1 MHETDLSV
9 CALHPQENVSL
20 ADILCLRDG
29 GLSEQELWAVCVEC
43 VCSLQSIG
51 LSPLFH
57 TLCVTP
63 DTLAFNTHGN
73 VCFMEQLNDD
83 PDGCFVPP
91 EFDKTGNTFEGHM
104 FSLGST
110 LWAALDYVSELQV
123 ELSEESRCL
132 LKQMQRE
139 KPEDRP
145 RLQDILSQAEAVLGD
160 VSPAVIC
167 RKLSAIGRRVL
178 SIESL
183 AALQGVSSQRSHNA
197 VHLMLCEGI
206 AWVKAPAYDLS
217 PRHCAVSSLSG
228 GPILNPFPNQ
238 SSSLIATRSA
248 ALSSVGISTHITARS
263 AVPSSSGSSSQVS
276 ARSAVP
282 EYSPRR
288 TPVPEYSP
296 RRAPVPEYSPQRAPV
311 PEYSPQRAPG
321 SCSRWISLRE
331 LLSCSAQPF
340 SVNELWALCYTCLS
354 TLQTYIDLP
363 GQSCTSKILCF
374 LESVTNHLLFNT
386 N

>member
-110 LWAALDYVSELQV
+110 LWAALDYVSEAELQV

-183 AALQGVSSQRSHNA
+183 AALQGVSSQPPHNA
-197 VHLMLCEGI
+197 VHLMFGRTFARQQVSEQFSG
-206 AWVKAPAYDLS
+206 AQEESGEEARESQES
-217 PRHCAVSSLSG
+217 PEPLLLRPRLQQPSG
-228 GPILNPFPNQ
+228 
-238 SSSLIATRSA
+238 
-248 ALSSVGISTHITARS
+248 ALSSVPRAHQHDDDRPVRDHGGGELERDTA
-263 AVPSSSGSSSQVS
+263 
-276 ARSAVP
+276 
-282 EYSPRR
+282 
-288 TPVPEYSP
+288 
-296 RRAPVPEYSPQRAPV
+296 
-311 PEYSPQRAPG
+311 
-321 SCSRWISLRE
+321 WISLRE

-374 LESVTNHLLFNT
+374 LESVTNHLLNNT